1 MIDFKQ
7 TYTGKT
13 VNVFIVG
20 QDKEE
25 VLAAVESYTSEYPV
39 EGYMTTVSEVREQVD
54 GGYGVKIWRLASC
67 D

>member
-7 TYTGKT
+7 TYSGKT
-13 VNVFIVG
+13 VSAVIVG
-20 QDKEE
+20 KEKEE
-25 VLAAVESYTSEYPV
+25 VMAAVESYTSEYPV
-39 EGYMTTVSEVREQVD
+39 EGYMTSVSDIREQVD